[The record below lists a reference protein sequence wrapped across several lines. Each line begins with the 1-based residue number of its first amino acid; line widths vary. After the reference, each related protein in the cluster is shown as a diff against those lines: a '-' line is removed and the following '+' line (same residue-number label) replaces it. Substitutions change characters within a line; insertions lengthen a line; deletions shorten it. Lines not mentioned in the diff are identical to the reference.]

1 MERFLAKACGVVMTL
16 CLLSAGS
23 ASQSEGFQSYSTRVA
38 DSNSG
43 VCCLCV
49 LAFDGNEFSWSC
61 PCSFGQGA
69 LGCEVNKAG
78 CTSVGECP

>member
-1 MERFLAKACGVVMTL
+1 MERFLAKACGALMAV

-23 ASQSEGFQSYSTRVA
+23 ASQTEGLQSQPGRGLSTASE
-38 DSNSG
+38 
-43 VCCLCV
+43 VCCLCI
-49 LAFDGNEFSWSC
+49 LSFDGNEFSWSC

-69 LGCEVNKAG
+69 LGCEINRAG